1 MATLKQ
7 ACRLR
12 NAEKKS
18 NVCTLLHCAALISH
32 QNFNSLVRKYGDN
45 SMKFSDVLGRGEFI
59 IIIIYSR
66 QEMHIKSTNIS
77 TSSADN
83 KGQLRTPSLTNNN
96 SSKNIVVIFRIY
108 QIMISSNGS
117 IMSDRKS

>member
-1 MATLKQ
+1 
-7 ACRLR
+7 
-12 NAEKKS
+12 
-18 NVCTLLHCAALISH
+18 
-32 QNFNSLVRKYGDN
+32 
-45 SMKFSDVLGRGEFI
+45 MKFSDVLGRGEFI

>member
-18 NVCTLLHCAALISH
+18 NECTLLHCAALISH